1 MLRRLPRPIP
11 FYPVL
16 IAAYA
21 VLFLYSSNVDQ
32 TTLDQVIPV
41 FVGVVLA
48 TALIQV
54 VLTLIVRDAQKAAL
68 ILGLAAAFFFG
79 YHHLALIVRG
89 TPLNPWGAR
98 AVWIGLAAV
107 GVILFLFA
115 RSRLPIVTRALN
127 VLLGV
132 LVLVSLITI
141 LPHELLGGEVGDID
155 DTAPSAPPVA
165 VASPLS
171 AGVKPRDIYYF
182 IFDRYG
188 SDRSLKLRYGITDN
202 DLPDWLTQ
210 HGFYVAADSHATYHE
225 TSRSV
230 NSTLNMDFLE
240 NLPKGSIKDHAVGRF
255 VKGLGYKYIHIGSNF
270 GPDQTSTLADEN
282 MDLEQVSDFA
292 AALYDST
299 LIPRLAWFAGF
310 HEDPARARQHAW
322 TAFDLQA
329 MSDAQSIPGPKF
341 VYGHALLPHPPY
353 IYDRNGRYLTE
364 AESGRMSK
372 SEAYNEQ
379 MLYLNTR
386 LKAIL
391 EPLLALPEDQQPIII
406 IQADEGPYPADY
418 EKGGRDWD
426 WLKATP
432 DDLKIK
438 FGILNAQYWP
448 GFKPE
453 DTGLYP
459 SISSVNTFRLLFS
472 KYFGANLPL
481 LPDKAFAPSSSTGH
495 SIEVSGALGPDQ

>member
-1 MLRRLPRPIP
+1 MIKRLPRPLP
-11 FYPVL
+11 VYPIL
-16 IAAYA
+16 LGAYA
-21 VLFLYSSNVDQ
+21 VLFLYSSNLDQ
-32 TTLDQVIPV
+32 TSIDQVIPV
-41 FVGVVLA
+41 LIGVVVA
-48 TALIQV
+48 MTVALV
-54 VLTLIVRDAQKAAL
+54 VLTLLLRDAQRAAL
-68 ILGLAAAFFFG
+68 VLGVGAAFFFG
-79 YHHLALIVRG
+79 YHHLSLIVRG
-89 TPLNPWGAR
+89 TPYNPWGAR
-98 AVWIGLAAV
+98 AVWIVLAIAGIGL
-107 GVILFLFA
+107 FFFA
-115 RSRLPIVTRALN
+115 RSRLPLVTRALN

-132 LVLVSLITI
+132 LILVSAITI
-141 LPHELLGGEVGDID
+141 VPYELSASGDSGDID
-155 DTAPSAPPVA
+155 DAPPSAPV
-165 VASPLS
+165 VSPLPV
-171 AGVKPRDIYYF
+171 GVKPRDIYFF

-188 SDRSLKLRYGITDN
+188 SDRSIKLRYGITDN
-202 DLPDWLTQ
+202 DLPGWLADR
-210 HGFYVAADSHATYHE
+210 GFYVASNSHATYHE

-270 GPDQTSTLADEN
+270 GPDQSSTLADEN

-292 AALYDST
+292 AAFYDST
-299 LIPRLAWFAGF
+299 LVPRVTRLAGLQ
-310 HEDPARARQHAW
+310 EDPARARQHAW
-322 TAFDLQA
+322 TMFDLQA
-329 MSDAQSIPGPKF
+329 MTDAQSIPGPKF

-353 IYDRNGRYLTE
+353 IYDRTGRYLTE
-364 AESGRMSK
+364 AESSKMTK
-372 SEAYNEQ
+372 SEAYHEQ

-386 LKAIL
+386 LKAII

-432 DDLKIK
+432 EDLKIK

-448 GFKPE
+448 GMKPE

-481 LPDKAFAPSSSTGH
+481 LPDKAFAPSKSTGH